1 LIDINRHGIYRNGYN
16 WYCLV
21 VTSQK
26 HSDQAMTIDDL
37 ARRAGLPVRT
47 IREYHTMRVLPPPQ
61 RKGRIGLYD
70 TGHVQRLE
78 LVARLQHRGYSLAGI
93 RDLLEAWASG
103 TELTALL
110 GVERG
115 PVALDETP
123 MRLTRDELFG
133 RLPGLDAAT
142 LRHAQETGLVRPA
155 ASSDFLV
162 RSPALID
169 LVADGVRLGVGLGEM
184 LCMVGELTAQ
194 LDATASALAQSIV
207 EQIWQP
213 IASSDTA
220 TELPRFLARGRVL
233 LLQGVASV
241 LADRLA
247 AALLNRADS
256 ITGGEALRAAIGR
269 ISVGAVRDSSGAI
282 QRDSS

>member
-1 LIDINRHGIYRNGYN
+1 
-16 WYCLV
+16 
-21 VTSQK
+21 
-26 HSDQAMTIDDL
+26 MTIDDL

-70 TGHVQRLE
+70 AGHIQRLE

-93 RDLLEAWASG
+93 RDLLDAWDNG

-110 GVERG
+110 GVDRV

-123 MRLTRDELFG
+123 LRLTRDELFS

-142 LRHAQETGLVRPA
+142 LRKAKDVALVRPDGP
-155 ASSDFLV
+155 SHFLV

-169 LVADGVRLGVGLGEM
+169 LTADGVRLGLRLGEM
-184 LCMVGELTAQ
+184 LDIMGVLTAG
-194 LDATASALAQSIV
+194 LDATATAVARAFV
-207 EQIWQP
+207 ERVWQP
-213 IASSDTA
+213 VTSSGSA
-220 TELPRFLARGRVL
+220 AELPGFLARGRVL
-233 LLQGVASV
+233 LLQGIASV
-241 LADRLA
+241 LADRFA
-247 AALLNRADS
+247 AALLDQADD
-256 ITGGEALRAAIGR
+256 IAGGEALRVALDRIRIG
-269 ISVGAVRDSSGAI
+269 VVTDSSGAI

>member
-1 LIDINRHGIYRNGYN
+1 
-16 WYCLV
+16 V
-21 VTSQK
+21 VSSTTQA
-26 HSDQAMTIDDL
+26 DQAMTIDDL
-37 ARRAGLPVRT
+37 ARLAGLPVRT

-61 RKGRIGLYD
+61 RKGRVGLYD
-70 TGHVQRLE
+70 AGHIQRLE

-93 RDLLEAWASG
+93 RDLLDAWDSG

-115 PVALDETP
+115 PGALDEAP
-123 MRLTRDELFG
+123 LRLTRAELFA

-142 LRHAQETGLVRPA
+142 LRQAQETGLVRA
-155 ASSDFLV
+155 AGSSDFLV

-169 LVADGVRLGVGLGEM
+169 LVADGVRVGIGLGEM
-184 LCMVGELTAQ
+184 LGVIGELIAQ
-194 LDATASALAQSIV
+194 LDATASAVAQSIV

-213 IASSDTA
+213 VASSDSA
-220 TELPRFLARGRVL
+220 RELPRFLARGRVL

-247 AALLNRADS
+247 AALLERADG
-256 ITGGEALRAAIGR
+256 IAGGEALRAAIDR
-269 ISVGAVRDSSGAI
+269 LSVGAIRDSTGAL
-282 QRDSS
+282 QRRNS